1 MLKVN
6 IIKQFSSEKGAIKIL
21 GTVVIPNSCL
31 QRNKVNNAVIKVEN
45 NPARSLDYA
54 MNGNNFYISIFKC
67 LCNELPVTE
76 YEYYI
81 Q

>member
-1 MLKVN
+1 MLR
-6 IIKQFSSEKGAIKIL
+6 
-21 GTVVIPNSCL
+21 TVVNPKSCL

-45 NPARSLDYA
+45 NPASGLDYT
-54 MNGNNFYISIFKC
+54 MNRNNFYISIFKC

-76 YEYYI
+76 YECCV